1 MNKDLADVLGNFVS
15 RITKFCRA
23 KFGEVVP
30 DGGDYGPQ
38 EIALVADLQA
48 RLTRYQ
54 AHMEAIEI
62 RKAAAELR
70 AIWVV
75 GNEYLQSAGPW
86 TIYKDDPD
94 RAAAI
99 TRLALNLIP
108 FYAGLSAPFI
118 PDAAASMA
126 GAMGVDVAW
135 PESAETALSALPPGH
150 AFRVPEVM
158 FAKIDDDTRAEW
170 ARRFAGVR
178 S

>member
-1 MNKDLADVLGNFVS
+1 M
-15 RITKFCRA
+15 
-23 KFGEVVP
+23 
-30 DGGDYGPQ
+30 
-38 EIALVADLQA
+38 
-48 RLTRYQ
+48 
-54 AHMEAIEI
+54 
-62 RKAAAELR
+62 
-70 AIWVV
+70 V